1 MSVNRSSELD
11 TSLSR
16 TDGVHRK
23 YLNLSSSDRNKAR
36 FPDSAD
42 SELVFDEQSNVLGM
56 KILNFEIP
64 HTRYAID
71 KTTNNFYISEKWG
84 EDEYY
89 FYSFRSST
97 GGYSIQTLCTTL
109 TLSTECPNMF
119 NGDRGMGND
128 YNFTTSLL
136 FGKVGIVS
144 SGEYEY
150 TVHASTETV
159 TLSSITVS
167 SDTEAILSY
176 FAPSKQVFSPGALL
190 VFQPY
195 TYSDR
200 DVQVVEILEDK
211 ADNKVRVLG
220 DFSDVD
226 WSTVNASLSKLVPY
240 SADNSVSRILGYGQS
255 DVHGGSFF
263 EVLSI
268 GSPFNG
274 TDTLLN
280 ASVMVVTNFGPFL
293 SAGDRVKLSGIPGFM
308 NDMVCTVAVVHDETH
323 TELYVNRSALWATR
337 RSRGKIAKESQPS
350 MEWEVGEITLS
361 AVQNSSVEL
370 TLTTGSPA
378 TSLSTGDA
386 IIFRGGFDSPE
397 FAHLSARVV
406 SVDGALVAVS
416 FDYPA
421 SYLFSDGVSKLSPIN
436 ADTLIPTTYI
446 STDRFDLSRARRM
459 VLCRAVVD
467 NQDIGSIHIPSLS
480 NAWFFGRIQ
489 LHSGADLVNF
499 LNKDTAVGSHEFN
512 SVLKRLNKIRFQFFN
527 EDGTKYDFVGVDYT
541 MFLEITCLDSNKG
554 L

>member
-23 YLNLSSSDRNKAR
+23 YLNLSSSDRNKALY
-36 FPDSAD
+36 PDSAD

-71 KTTNNFYISEKWG
+71 KTTNNLYISEKWG
-84 EDEYY
+84 EDEFY
-89 FYSFRSST
+89 FYALRSST
-97 GGYSIQTLCTTL
+97 GGYSVQSLGSAL
-109 TLSTECPNMF
+109 TLSSKCPVMF

-128 YNFTTSLL
+128 YSLSASLL
-136 FGKVGIVS
+136 FGKVGVVS
-144 SGEYEY
+144 SGKYEF
-150 TVHASTETV
+150 TVHASTESV
-159 TLSSITVS
+159 TLSSVTVS
-167 SDTEAILSY
+167 SDTEAILS
-176 FAPSKQVFSPGALL
+176 FLAPSKQIFSPGALL

-200 DVQVVEILEDK
+200 DVQVVEIIGDSV
-211 ADNKVRVLG
+211 DNKVRVLG
-220 DFSDVD
+220 DFSGVD
-226 WSTVNASLSKLVPY
+226 WSTINMSLSKLVPY
-240 SADNSVSRILGYGQS
+240 SADNSVSRILGFGQS
-255 DVHGGSFF
+255 DSDVHEGSAF

-268 GSPFNG
+268 GSPFKAN
-274 TDTLLN
+274 DTLLN
-280 ASVMVVTNFGPFL
+280 ASVMVVTNFTPYL
-293 SAGDRVKLSGIPGFM
+293 SSGDSVKLSGFPGFM
-308 NDMVCTVAVVHDETH
+308 NEMVCAVGVVHDETH
-323 TELYVNRSALWATR
+323 AEVYVDRSALW
-337 RSRGKIAKESQPS
+337 SMESGKVAKESQPS
-350 MEWEVGEITLS
+350 LEWQVSEVTLS
-361 AVQNSSVEL
+361 AVENNSIELAL
-370 TLTTGSPA
+370 TLGSSA
-378 TSLSTGDA
+378 TSLAAGDA
-386 IIFRGGFDSPE
+386 ILFSEGFSSPE
-397 FAHLSARVV
+397 LADLSASVV
-406 SVDGALVAVS
+406 SVDDTLVTVT
-416 FDYPA
+416 FDYPT
-421 SYLFSDGVSKLSPIN
+421 SYLFGDGVPTLSPIN
-436 ADTLIPTTYI
+436 ADTLLPTTYI
-446 STDRFDLSRARRM
+446 APARFDLSRGRRM

-489 LHSGADLVNF
+489 LFSGADLVNF

>member
-23 YLNLSSSDRNKAR
+23 YLNLSSSDRNKALY
-36 FPDSAD
+36 PDSAD

-71 KTTNNFYISEKWG
+71 KTTNNLYISEKWG
-84 EDEYY
+84 EDEFY
-89 FYSFRSST
+89 FYSLRSST
-97 GGYSIQTLCTTL
+97 GGYSVQTLSSNL
-109 TLSTECPNMF
+109 TLSSKCPVMF
-119 NGDRGMGND
+119 NGDRSMGND
-128 YNFTTSLL
+128 YNLTTSLL
-136 FGKVGIVS
+136 HGKVGIVS
-144 SGEYEY
+144 SGKYEY
-150 TVHASTETV
+150 TVHASTESV

-167 SDTEAILSY
+167 SDTEAIISFL
-176 FAPSKQVFSPGALL
+176 APSKQIFSPGALL
-190 VFQPY
+190 VFKPY

-200 DVQVVEILEDK
+200 DVQVVEIIGDSV
-211 ADNKVRVLG
+211 DNKVRVLG

-226 WSTVNASLSKLVPY
+226 WSTINVSLSKLVPY
-240 SADNSVSRILGYGQS
+240 SADNSVSRILGFGQS
-255 DVHGGSFF
+255 DAHGGSVL

-268 GSPFNG
+268 GSPFET

-280 ASVMVVTNFGPFL
+280 ASVMVVTNFTPFI
-293 SAGDRVKLSGIPGFM
+293 SSGDHVRLSGFPGFM
-308 NDMVCTVAVVHDETH
+308 NEMVCSVAVVHDDTH
-323 TELYVNRSALWATR
+323 AEVYVNRSALW
-337 RSRGKIAKESQPS
+337 SMESGKIAKESQPS
-350 MEWEVGEITLS
+350 LEWQVSEITLS
-361 AVQNSSVEL
+361 AVENNSIELAL
-370 TLTTGSPA
+370 TLGSSA
-378 TSLSTGDA
+378 TSLAAGDA
-386 IIFRGGFDSPE
+386 IIFSEGFSSPE
-397 FAHLSARVV
+397 FVDLAASVV
-406 SVDGALVAVS
+406 SVDDTMVTVT
-416 FDYPA
+416 FDYPT
-421 SYLFSDGVSKLSPIN
+421 SYLFSDGVPTLSPIN
-436 ADTLIPTTYI
+436 ADTLVPTTYLAP
-446 STDRFDLSRARRM
+446 DRFDLSRGRRM

-489 LHSGADLVNF
+489 LFSGADLVNF

-541 MFLEITCLDSNKG
+541 MFIEITCLDSNKG